1 LRFPNLK
8 HINTCTVYLICKF
21 AVMEQEHIENLREDY
36 TGAPLLESN
45 TKADPIKQFEQWF
58 NDAQEANVPEKN
70 AMMLATATHDG
81 RPSARIVLLKGV
93 YETGFV
99 FYTNYLSRKG
109 KEITKN
115 PLGALTF
122 FWPAMERQIRI
133 EGTIEK
139 VTKEQSEKYFHSR
152 PKNSQIGALASPQ
165 SQEIADRDVLEKK
178 WNELETEYADK
189 EVPKPSF
196 WGGYILKPRLIEFWQ
211 GRPSRLHD
219 RILYKKIDNKNW
231 KKVRLAP

>member
-1 LRFPNLK
+1 MN
-8 HINTCTVYLICKF
+8 
-21 AVMEQEHIENLREDY
+21 QEELQNLREDY
-36 TGAPLLESN
+36 TGVELSENS
-45 TKADPIKQFEQWF
+45 TKANPILQFEKWF
-58 NDAQEANVPEKN
+58 DEALAANVPERN
-70 AMMLATATHDG
+70 AMTLATATHDG
-81 RPSARIVLLKGV
+81 RPSARIVLLKGFS
-93 YETGFV
+93 EAGFS

-122 FWPAMERQIRI
+122 FWPGMERQIRI

-139 VTKEQSEKYFHSR
+139 LSKEQSEKYFHSR
-152 PKNSQIGALASPQ
+152 PKNSQIGAVVSPQ
-165 SQEIADRDVLEKK
+165 SQEIGSREEIEKK
-178 WNELETEYADK
+178 WNELAAEYEDG

>member
-1 LRFPNLK
+1 MN
-8 HINTCTVYLICKF
+8 
-21 AVMEQEHIENLREDY
+21 QEDLENLRVDY
-36 TGAPLLESN
+36 TAAELSENS
-45 TKADPIKQFEQWF
+45 TKADPIKQFEVWF
-58 NDAQEANVPEKN
+58 NEAQDAKLPERN
-70 AMMLATATHDG
+70 AMTLATATHDG
-81 RPSARIVLLKGV
+81 RPSARIVLLKGF
-93 YETGFV
+93 YDAGFI

-122 FWPAMERQIRI
+122 FWPEMERQVRI

-139 VTKEQSEKYFHSR
+139 VSKEQSEKYFHSR
-152 PKNSQIGALASPQ
+152 PKTSQIGALASPQ
-165 SQEIADRDVLEKK
+165 SQEIADRDVIEKK
-178 WNELETEYADK
+178 WKELELEYADK

-196 WGGYILKPRLIEFWQ
+196 WGGYILKPRIIEFWQ

>member
-1 LRFPNLK
+1 MN
-8 HINTCTVYLICKF
+8 
-21 AVMEQEHIENLREDY
+21 QESLENLREDY
-36 TGAPLLESN
+36 TAASLSENS
-45 TKADPIKQFEQWF
+45 TKANPIKQFELWF
-58 NDAQEANVPEKN
+58 DEAQKANVPEPN
-70 AMMLATATHDG
+70 AMTLATATHDG

-93 YETGFV
+93 YDDGFV

-122 FWPAMERQIRI
+122 FWPAMERQVRI

-139 VTKEQSEKYFHSR
+139 VSKEQSEKYFHSR

-165 SQEIADRDVLEKK
+165 SQEIEGREVLEKK
-178 WNELETEYADK
+178 WSELETEYADK
-189 EVPKPSF
+189 DVPKPSF
-196 WGGYILKPRLIEFWQ
+196 WGGYIVRPRMIEFWQ
-211 GRPSRLHD
+211 GRTSRLHD
-219 RILYKKIDNKNW
+219 RIVYKKVDNKTW